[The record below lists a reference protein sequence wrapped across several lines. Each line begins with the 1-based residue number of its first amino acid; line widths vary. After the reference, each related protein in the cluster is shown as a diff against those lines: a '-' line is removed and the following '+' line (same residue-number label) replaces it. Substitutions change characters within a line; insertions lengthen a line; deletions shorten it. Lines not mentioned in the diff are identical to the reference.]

1 MLRSHHYDSL
11 EADDSFGASR
21 TVMSE
26 QPVMRK
32 QTPRWQDVRAKAI
45 DATFDAD
52 RRRAGERVALVFRW
66 LFLIVIGALNNLNPS
81 STPEEKVV
89 IDVVLFGWAVLNVTV
104 QVLLVRGYR
113 PGKQFSLTTMVLDIF
128 FRSEEHTSELQSRRD
143 LVCRLLLEKKK

>member
-1 MLRSHHYDSL
+1 M
-11 EADDSFGASR
+11 AQIASA
-21 TVMSE
+21 
-26 QPVMRK
+26 K
-32 QTPRWQDVRAKAI
+32 QSPRWQDLRAKAI

-89 IDVVLFGWAVLNVTV
+89 IDVVLFGWPVPNVTV

-113 PGKQFSLTTMVLDIF
+113 PREHFSPTTLVLDIF
-128 FRSEEHTSELQSRRD
+128 FA
-143 LVCRLLLEKKK
+143 